1 MNDERRRRRANSL
14 GESLN
19 YQLAACV
26 EDEGLSAMVVA
37 DGDGLR
43 VASWGDD
50 DVCDEIAGRAPI
62 GGVPEARRVR
72 FGGIDLYVCAVG
84 GDATGRK
91 RSLDRSAGG
100 VVRIL
105 TTWLVPSS

>member
-1 MNDERRRRRANSL
+1 M
-14 GESLN
+14 N

-43 VASWGDD
+43 VASWGDEET
-50 DVCDEIAGRAPI
+50 CDEVAGRAPM
-62 GGVPEARRVR
+62 GRVPEARRVR
-72 FGGIDLYVCAVG
+72 FGGIELYVCAVG
-84 GDATGRK
+84 GEASARR
-91 RSLDRSAGG
+91 RSLDRSCGG